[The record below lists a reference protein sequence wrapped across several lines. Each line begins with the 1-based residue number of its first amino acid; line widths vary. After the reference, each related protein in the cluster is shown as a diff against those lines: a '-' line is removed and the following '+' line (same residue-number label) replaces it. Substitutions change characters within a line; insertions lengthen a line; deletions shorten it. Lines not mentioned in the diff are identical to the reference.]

1 MADAGTDLMNE
12 SVFGSNPMLPQ
23 TNAPPSNIPEVR
35 PVGAPKTPDVNAVDY
50 LIQKMSQMLRD
61 TAFSAAQPTHNKPH
75 YWSTPLDLS
84 ARVLAIPVAAF
95 APGVWTTAITYV
107 VPPGQRVRITNYGVN
122 VLDPTYSYNG
132 SLLFRIQVN
141 GINKYQDLADWS
153 IQRGTIV
160 QPRSTVMNL
169 VEDDVLTFQVRR
181 ELLWA
186 GAPQDV
192 DFCFVGYTW
201 QPRHTFDGSRAS
213 IVYTG

>member
-1 MADAGTDLMNE
+1 MADAGSDLMNE
-12 SVFGSNPMLPQ
+12 AVFGSKAQLPQ
-23 TNAPPSNIPEVR
+23 TNAPPSGAPEIR
-35 PVGAPKTPDVNAVDY
+35 PVGDPKPADINAVDY
-50 LIQKMSQMLRD
+50 LIQRMAGMLRD

-95 APGVWTTAITYV
+95 APGVWTTAISYT
-107 VPPGQRVRITNYGVN
+107 VPPGQRVRVTDYGVN
-122 VLDPTYSYNG
+122 VLDATYSYNG

-141 GINKYQDLADWS
+141 GINKYPNLADWS
-153 IQRGTIV
+153 IQRGSIV
-160 QPRSTVMNL
+160 LPRSTVINL

-181 ELLWA
+181 QILWA

-201 QPRHTFDGSRAS
+201 QPRHSFDGSRAS